1 MLSSSKSVHC
11 ILVFKVSSELLKHLL
26 CFEGFDSCP
35 MEGFDEK
42 RIKKILKLNWQ
53 SHVVMIFGIG
63 EARKLLLEIVFNTS
77 EISNLFF
84 SCK

>member
-1 MLSSSKSVHC
+1 
-11 ILVFKVSSELLKHLL
+11 
-26 CFEGFDSCP
+26 

-63 EARKLLLEIVFNTS
+63 EADKNGIYGDRFRIDDNLVIKEI
-77 EISNLFF
+77 
-84 SCK
+84 